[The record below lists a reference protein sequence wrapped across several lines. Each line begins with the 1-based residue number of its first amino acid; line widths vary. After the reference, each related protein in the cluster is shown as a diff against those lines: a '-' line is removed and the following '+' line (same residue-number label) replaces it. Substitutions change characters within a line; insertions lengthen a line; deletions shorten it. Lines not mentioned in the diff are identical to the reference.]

1 MTDHEVAERFPASA
15 SIPITPAVA
24 MPARRF
30 KTPARRLDEAS
41 CPAVTPDK
49 GFGQRRL
56 LVLFKGVVAKASAEM
71 ANGGKNKSIIHDLV
85 AS

>member
-1 MTDHEVAERFPASA
+1 M
-15 SIPITPAVA
+15 
-24 MPARRF
+24 
-30 KTPARRLDEAS
+30 
-41 CPAVTPDK
+41 TPDK